1 MAKSCLILGRDNGK
15 VLKCHLNDSPYFEIS
30 ASFFEAPPY
39 ASPTLTPNKY
49 RITKLRNKTSDGA
62 LIAGNAVCDFTKL
75 LSF

>member
-1 MAKSCLILGRDNGK
+1 MAKSYVILGIDNGK
-15 VLKCHLNDSPYFEIS
+15 ILKCHLNDFPYFEIS

-49 RITKLRNKTSDGA
+49 RMTKLRNKTSDGA
-62 LIAGNAVCDFTKL
+62 LITGNAVCDFTKL